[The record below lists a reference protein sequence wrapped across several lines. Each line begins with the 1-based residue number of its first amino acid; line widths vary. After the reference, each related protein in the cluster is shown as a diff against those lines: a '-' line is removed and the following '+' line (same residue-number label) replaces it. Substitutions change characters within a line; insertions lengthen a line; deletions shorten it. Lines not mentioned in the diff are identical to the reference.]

1 MHLLFIIVSSCS
13 DCRRE
18 MRQFSIS
25 RDMDQVTLCLPLIEK
40 SLNIQR
46 IQSTASH
53 PQGCQGV
60 SAGRTE
66 QDRKVSRVEVK
77 GDPRRNFPSSHCTL
91 DRSKC
96 SSTTGVGVTFN
107 LGLVNTSKH

>member
-13 DCRRE
+13 DCHRE
-18 MRQFSIS
+18 RRQFSIS

-53 PQGCQGV
+53 SQGRQGG

-66 QDRKVSRVEVK
+66 QDGEQNIAQR
-77 GDPRRNFPSSHCTL
+77 
-91 DRSKC
+91 
-96 SSTTGVGVTFN
+96 
-107 LGLVNTSKH
+107 